1 MLRYDGDKHSFE
13 TDDEGMRSFIAE
25 IYRSQRYLQ
34 TASDTAL
41 LSRLDS
47 LIANIA
53 TLDFHGVPNLIL
65 DNRKD
70 TINLVELLEEFRL
83 RETQPETYIKT
94 SVSRFLNGCKIA
106 DVGKV
111 IATLKRLEGTQC
123 LFKFTKQF
131 HVDSILRGEIRF
143 TTASS
148 CNADGLNSAIRDDE
162 LTIEHNLLNLRMVTA
177 SGAAIPVKGNKITR
191 RAHSDY
197 YVSCFSVCCDPKMF
211 TLFEYDACLAIE
223 SADTFVEAVIDRYH
237 SLYPTFHIEFG
248 QVEYIDPFKQLETT
262 RPLEFCKTNGFAY
275 QQEFRFVSFPRIEHE
290 CQITPQI
297 ISIDPSHLNCEVI
310 TI

>member
-1 MLRYDGDKHSFE
+1 MLHFDWDKHSLE
-13 TDDEGMRSFIAE
+13 TADEKMRSFIAE

-41 LSRLDS
+41 LFRLDG

-53 TLDFHGVPNLIL
+53 MLDFYGVPNLIL
-65 DNRKD
+65 DNQKG

-83 RETQPETYIKT
+83 RGIQPEANIKT
-94 SVSRFLNGCKIA
+94 SVGRFLDGRKIT
-106 DVGKV
+106 DVEKV
-111 IATLKRLEGTQC
+111 IATLKRFEGTQC

-143 TTASS
+143 ITASS

-162 LTIEHNLLNLRMVTA
+162 STIEHNLLNLRMVTA
-177 SGAAIPVKGNKITR
+177 SGTAIPVKGNKITR

-211 TLFEYDACLAIE
+211 TLFEYDACVVIKSVDRFVKAI
-223 SADTFVEAVIDRYH
+223 IDRYH

-248 QVEYIDPFKQLETT
+248 QVEYIDPFKQLKTT
-262 RPLEFCKTNGFAY
+262 RPLEFCKTSGFAY
-275 QQEFRFVSFPRIEHE
+275 QKEFRFVSFSRLEHE
-290 CQITPQI
+290 YQDVPQV
-297 ISIDPSHLNCEVI
+297 ISIDPSHLDCEVI
-310 TI
+310 KI